1 MYICY
6 KIGRA
11 SLANLGVETSV
22 LEFGIRNIKS
32 PLPQEL
38 EQQNLIY
45 HVIFWQHCHVWQ
57 IVNSVRTSTIPM
69 TSKLGILVTYGRWSH
84 LPSHVN
90 FWASRHVRNYYFY
103 IVFLYSCEYIQH
115 KKQQK
120 YSPVQSKAQLFWKF
134 QVIEWNRVDENI
146 RNSKSLNIFKKSFLK
161 FIRSSGSTVF
171 NCHNPKGIY
180 IFTWL
185 KPGLSH
191 LCKHKFKNGFQD
203 SLSLIWSCGKD
214 IETLTHFFL
223 DYPYYSNEISTF
235 LNKIGSIDRNILTR
249 SEFQVTDTLHN
260 GDSNSNNVTN
270 TLILNATIYFLIVTE
285 GLMCLS
291 FRLNTA

>member
-38 EQQNLIY
+38 EQQNWIY
-45 HVIFWQHCHVWQ
+45 YVIFWQHCHVWQ
-57 IVNSVRTSTIPM
+57 IENSVRTSTIPM
-69 TSKLGILVTYGRWSH
+69 TSKLVILVTYGRWSH

-120 YSPVQSKAQLFWKF
+120 YSPVQSKTQLFSKF
-134 QVIEWNRVDENI
+134 QVSNGTKWTKTFAIQKAWI
-146 RNSKSLNIFKKSFLK
+146 SSRNHFW
-161 FIRSSGSTVF
+161 SSHVLLEALFSIAII
-171 NCHNPKGIY
+171 PKG
-180 IFTWL
+180 FT
-185 KPGLSH
+185 
-191 LCKHKFKNGFQD
+191 C
-203 SLSLIWSCGKD
+203 SLD
-214 IETLTHFFL
+214 
-223 DYPYYSNEISTF
+223 
-235 LNKIGSIDRNILTR
+235 
-249 SEFQVTDTLHN
+249 
-260 GDSNSNNVTN
+260 
-270 TLILNATIYFLIVTE
+270 
-285 GLMCLS
+285 
-291 FRLNTA
+291 